1 MKKIAFLLVF
11 CCFAAV
17 LSAQE
22 NLRSKLNALLDDPLF
37 ETSQV
42 SLMVHDLTADQTIY
56 QYNARQMMRPASTM
70 KVITAI
76 TALDRLGG
84 DYMFCT
90 RLCYTGQIRNGKLTG
105 NLYCV
110 GGFDPML
117 NDDDIKYMVAR
128 FYELGIDTLRGNI
141 YADRSMKEPL
151 EYGEGWCWDDD
162 NPRLNPLTLGRHD
175 TFTDHLQQ
183 ELSNI
188 GVVLQNV
195 TIGDAV
201 CPPNARLICS
211 RFHNLDQVMDRMMK
225 KSDNFHAESVFYQI
239 AASTGKPLCK
249 ASDAS
254 AIVRQLIKRIGL
266 GSQPYRIADGSGLSL
281 YNYVSAELETM
292 LLRYAWRNNNI
303 YEHLARSLPIAGID
317 GTLQNRMRNTAAQGN
332 VRAKTGTVTG
342 ISSLAGYCTAAN
354 GHQLCFSIINQS
366 VMRGAQGKAFQDK
379 VCKVLCEP

>member
-1 MKKIAFLLVF
+1 
-11 CCFAAV
+11 
-17 LSAQE
+17 
-22 NLRSKLNALLDDPLF
+22 
-37 ETSQV
+37 
-42 SLMVHDLTADQTIY
+42 
-56 QYNARQMMRPASTM
+56 
-70 KVITAI
+70 
-76 TALDRLGG
+76 
-84 DYMFCT
+84 
-90 RLCYTGQIRNGKLTG
+90 
-105 NLYCV
+105 
-110 GGFDPML
+110 ML

-128 FYELGIDTLRGNI
+128 LYELGIDTLRGNI

-162 NPRLNPLTLGRHD
+162 NPRLNPLTLGRQD

-183 ELSNI
+183 ELNNI

-225 KSDNFHAESVFYQI
+225 NSDNFHAESVFYQI

-254 AIVRQLIKRIGL
+254 AIVRQLIKRVGL
-266 GSQPYRIADGSGLSL
+266 GNLPYRIADGSGLSL

-292 LLRYAWRNNNI
+292 MLRYAWRNSNI

-354 GHQLCFSIINQS
+354 GHQLCFSIINQG
-366 VMRGAQGKAFQDK
+366 VMRTAQGKAFQDK
-379 VCKVLCEP
+379 VCRVLCEP